1 MYTRKGEIVLREML
15 NEFRILYLTGPRQ
28 AGKTTLARKIADD
41 TKMQYVSL
49 DDQTAFASAQYDPHG
64 FIDSFKNR
72 PVVLDEFQYAP
83 ELIKAI
89 KLASDLL
96 PENKRGQFFLTG
108 SADIF
113 KSARTQEALPGH
125 MARME
130 LYPLSVTEKTDSD
143 FNLID
148 FLSADKLSLP
158 DNLIELSRGNL
169 AQELLDGGYPE
180 LQGKG
185 PRSRQI
191 WFQSYLQGRLFKDFD
206 SIYSAKGEYH
216 TKLEALIP
224 YLAGLC
230 GNLLKYAS
238 VANDLGQNDKI
249 IKSYVEA
256 LEWMFIVKRIH
267 PYVKNRARRQ
277 SIGMTKL
284 HMVDTG
290 LACYLLGLK
299 KKQQLLDSPFYGG
312 LLESFVVME
321 CYKHMMWAKETMN
334 LYHFRD
340 KRKNEVDIVLE
351 QADGRL
357 IGIEVK
363 ASNTIR
369 KNDFKGLKKLAELT
383 MNQFKFGIVFYT
395 GSRLMP
401 FGDDSN
407 LYFAVPL
414 SIIIRV

>member
-1 MYTRKGEIVLREML
+1 MYTRKSELVLREML

-28 AGKTTLARKIADD
+28 AGKTTLARKIAND

-49 DDQTAFASAQYDPHG
+49 DDQTAFTSAQYDPHG
-64 FIDSFKNR
+64 FIDSLKNR

-96 PENKRGQFFLTG
+96 PVNKRGQFFLTG

-130 LYPLSVTEKTDSD
+130 LYPLSVTEKTGSD

-148 FLSADKLSLP
+148 FLSAEKLSLP
-158 DNLIELSRGNL
+158 DNLPVLSRGHL

-185 PRSRQI
+185 PRARQI

-238 VANDLGQNDKI
+238 IANDLGQNDKI

-277 SIGMTKL
+277 SIGMAKL

-312 LLESFVVME
+312 VLESFFVME
-321 CYKHMMWAKETMN
+321 CYKHMMWAKETMS

-363 ASNTIR
+363 ASDTIR
-369 KNDFKGLKKLAELT
+369 QNDFKGLKKLAELT
-383 MNQFKFGIVFYT
+383 MNQFKYGLVFYT

-401 FGDDSN
+401 FGDGCN

-414 SIIIRV
+414 SILF